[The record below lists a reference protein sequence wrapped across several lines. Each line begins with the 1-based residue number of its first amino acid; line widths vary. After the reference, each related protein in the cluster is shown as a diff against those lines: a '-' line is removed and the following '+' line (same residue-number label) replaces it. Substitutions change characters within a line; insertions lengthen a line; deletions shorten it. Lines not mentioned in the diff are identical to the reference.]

1 MKKKFKKKA
10 KILILLCVILIVF
23 VVVLI
28 VFSRIGFAPFLKLS
42 IEKSKV
48 VEVGKNYNSGKLNA
62 FYNKKDLTRNI
73 KRNGNVNTKKIGKYK
88 VVYTIKYKKIQ
99 KSLTQIVKVVD
110 KTPPELTLLGDDL
123 IISKNKK
130 IKDIGYKAID
140 NYDGDI
146 TKKVKLKNSIDTA
159 KPGEYELVYEVKDS
173 SGNKS
178 SAKRKVTVVEN
189 MNENQQIAVL
199 NYHFFYD
206 NEKGESCS
214 DSNCIDAK
222 DFKAQLSYLKDNGY
236 KALTMQE
243 FKDWKYGDIEL
254 PEKSVLIT
262 IDDGALGTGIQNG
275 NKLIPIL
282 EEYKMHATLFLI
294 TGWWSIDNYKSEYL
308 DIESHTNDMH
318 TERVCEGVSR
328 GAKMLCLSKNEVLED
343 LKRSISVTNSKL
355 AFCFPFYAYTDETID
370 DVKQA
375 GFSLAFIGG
384 GRKAMRSVDPYHIP
398 RYQIKQQTS
407 LDQFIKYVS

>member
-1 MKKKFKKKA
+1 
-10 KILILLCVILIVF
+10 
-23 VVVLI
+23 
-28 VFSRIGFAPFLKLS
+28 
-42 IEKSKV
+42 
-48 VEVGKNYNSGKLNA
+48 
-62 FYNKKDLTRNI
+62 
-73 KRNGNVNTKKIGKYK
+73 
-88 VVYTIKYKKIQ
+88 
-99 KSLTQIVKVVD
+99 
-110 KTPPELTLLGDDL
+110 
-123 IISKNKK
+123 
-130 IKDIGYKAID
+130 
-140 NYDGDI
+140 
-146 TKKVKLKNSIDTA
+146 
-159 KPGEYELVYEVKDS
+159 
-173 SGNKS
+173 
-178 SAKRKVTVVEN
+178 
-189 MNENQQIAVL
+189 
-199 NYHFFYD
+199 
-206 NEKGESCS
+206 
-214 DSNCIDAK
+214 
-222 DFKAQLSYLKDNGY
+222 
-236 KALTMQE
+236 MQE

-343 LKRSISVTNSKL
+343 LKKSISVTNSKL

-407 LDQFIKYVS
+407 LDQFIKYVN

>member
-1 MKKKFKKKA
+1 M
-10 KILILLCVILIVF
+10 ILLCVILIVF
-23 VVVLI
+23 VLVLI

-42 IEKSKV
+42 IEKRMV

-62 FYNKKDLTRNI
+62 FYNKKDLTKNI
-73 KRNGNVNTKKIGKYK
+73 ERNGNVNTKKVGEYK

-110 KTPPELTLLGDDL
+110 KTPPKLTLLGDDL

-159 KPGEYELVYEVKDS
+159 KPGKYDLIYEVKDS

-178 SAKRKVTVVEN
+178 SVKRKVTILEN

-206 NEKGESCS
+206 SEKGESCS

-384 GRKAMRSVDPYHIP
+384 GRKAMRRVDPYHIP

>member
-1 MKKKFKKKA
+1 M
-10 KILILLCVILIVF
+10 ILLCVILIVF
-23 VVVLI
+23 VLVLI

-42 IEKSKV
+42 IEKRMV

-62 FYNKKDLTRNI
+62 FYNKKDLTKNI
-73 KRNGNVNTKKIGKYK
+73 ERNGNVNTKKVGEYK

-130 IKDIGYKAID
+130 IKDIGCKAID

-178 SAKRKVTVVEN
+178 SVKRKVTILEN

-206 NEKGESCS
+206 SEKGESCS

-262 IDDGALGTGIQNG
+262 IDDGALGTGTQNG

-384 GRKAMRSVDPYHIP
+384 GRKAMRRVDPYHIP

>member
-1 MKKKFKKKA
+1 MKRKLKKKA
-10 KILILLCVILIVF
+10 KILILLCVIFIVF
-23 VVVLI
+23 VVSMI
-28 VFSRIGFAPFLKLS
+28 IFSSIGFYPLLKLN
-42 IEKSKV
+42 IEKSKI
-48 VEVGKNYNSGKLNA
+48 VEVGKSYNPGKLKA
-62 FYNKKDLTRNI
+62 FYNNKDLTKNI
-73 KRNGNVNTKKIGKYK
+73 KKSGHVNTKKLGKYK
-88 VVYTIKYKKIQ
+88 VSYTIKYKRIK
-99 KSLTQIVKVVD
+99 KSLTQNVEVVD
-110 KTPPELTLLGDDL
+110 KTPPKLTLLGDEL
-123 IISKNKK
+123 IIAKNKK
-130 IKDIGYKAID
+130 IKDIGYSAID

-146 TKKVKLKNSIDTA
+146 TKKVKLKNSIDTK
-159 KPGEYELVYEVKDS
+159 KPGEYNLVYEVKDS

-206 NEKGESCS
+206 SEKGEKCS
-214 DSNCIDAK
+214 DSNCIDTK

-328 GAKMLCLSKNEVLED
+328 GAKMLCLSKKEVLED
-343 LKRSISVTNSKL
+343 LQRSISVTNSKL
-355 AFCFPFYAYTDETID
+355 AFCFPFYAYTDETIE

-384 GRKAMRSVDPYHIP
+384 GRKAIRSVDAYHIP
-398 RYQIKQQTS
+398 RYQIKQQTT
-407 LDQFIKYVS
+407 LEQFIKYVS

>member
-23 VVVLI
+23 VLVLI

-42 IEKSKV
+42 IEKRMV

-62 FYNKKDLTRNI
+62 FYNKKDLTKNI
-73 KRNGNVNTKKIGKYK
+73 ERNGNVNTKKVGEYK

-110 KTPPELTLLGDDL
+110 KTPPKLTLLGDDL

-159 KPGEYELVYEVKDS
+159 KPGKYDLIYEVKDS

-178 SAKRKVTVVEN
+178 SVKRKVTILEN

-206 NEKGESCS
+206 SEKGESCS

-384 GRKAMRSVDPYHIP
+384 GRKAMRRVDPYHIP

>member
-1 MKKKFKKKA
+1 M
-10 KILILLCVILIVF
+10 ILLCVILIVF
-23 VVVLI
+23 VLVLI

-42 IEKSKV
+42 IEKRMV

-62 FYNKKDLTRNI
+62 FYNKKDLTKNI
-73 KRNGNVNTKKIGKYK
+73 ERNGNVNTKKVGEYK

-110 KTPPELTLLGDDL
+110 KTPPKLTLLGDDL

-159 KPGEYELVYEVKDS
+159 KPGKYDLIYEVKDS

-178 SAKRKVTVVEN
+178 SVKRKVTILEN

-206 NEKGESCS
+206 SEKGEICS

-384 GRKAMRSVDPYHIP
+384 GKKAMRRVDPYHIP

>member
-1 MKKKFKKKA
+1 M
-10 KILILLCVILIVF
+10 
-23 VVVLI
+23 
-28 VFSRIGFAPFLKLS
+28 
-42 IEKSKV
+42 
-48 VEVGKNYNSGKLNA
+48 
-62 FYNKKDLTRNI
+62 
-73 KRNGNVNTKKIGKYK
+73 
-88 VVYTIKYKKIQ
+88 
-99 KSLTQIVKVVD
+99 
-110 KTPPELTLLGDDL
+110 
-123 IISKNKK
+123 
-130 IKDIGYKAID
+130 
-140 NYDGDI
+140 
-146 TKKVKLKNSIDTA
+146 
-159 KPGEYELVYEVKDS
+159 KDS

-178 SAKRKVTVVEN
+178 SAKRKVIVVEN

-206 NEKGESCS
+206 SEKGESCS

-384 GRKAMRSVDPYHIP
+384 GRKAMRRVDPYHIP